1 MPHVAWHKGEKMKI
15 TRTIVINI
23 YTAKYADG
31 TVNEIRGNYTYA
43 SAKSILHSM
52 HPEAEITTVE
62 ITQESFKY
70 AMELE
75 DFIKN
80 ATLVETER

>member
-1 MPHVAWHKGEKMKI
+1 MQI
-15 TRTIVINI
+15 TRTVVTNI

-31 TVNEIRGNYTYA
+31 TISEIRGRYSY
-43 SAKSILHSM
+43 SGAKSILQSM
-52 HPEAEITTVE
+52 HPEAEITAVE

-70 AMELE
+70 AMEIE